1 MAAVSRIRSMDFEC
15 PNCGHKITRDE
26 DLAESAALG
35 AWVCPSCGYEPDMT
49 GPLVPDIGSH

>member
-1 MAAVSRIRSMDFEC
+1 MDFEC